1 MAAILGATLGRVKA
15 LLYSIHRP
23 PALLDDST
31 PGMAAEKPVTMA
43 CHQCGRSLAGA
54 ADVAWECECGIR
66 VCGDPDC
73 FAECFK
79 LVASGEATR
88 CLTCGLL
95 T

>member
-1 MAAILGATLGRVKA
+1 MAAILGAALGGVKA
-15 LLYSIHRP
+15 LLYSIPSSHGAPGRFH
-23 PALLDDST
+23 

-43 CHQCGRSLAGA
+43 CHNCGRSLAGA

>member
-1 MAAILGATLGRVKA
+1 MAAILGAALGGVKA
-15 LLYSIHRP
+15 LLYSTHRP
-23 PALLDDST
+23 PLGRFH
-31 PGMAAEKPVTMA
+31 PGMAAEKPITMA
-43 CHQCGRSLAGA
+43 CHNCSRSLARA

-66 VCGDPDC
+66 VCSDPDC

>member
-1 MAAILGATLGRVKA
+1 MAAILGAALGGVKA
-15 LLYSIHRP
+15 LLYSIQSSYGPSGRFR
-23 PALLDDST
+23 
-31 PGMAAEKPVTMA
+31 PGMAAEKPITMA
-43 CHQCGRSLAGA
+43 CHNCGRSLAGP

>member
-1 MAAILGATLGRVKA
+1 
-15 LLYSIHRP
+15 
-23 PALLDDST
+23 
-31 PGMAAEKPVTMA
+31 MAAEKPITSA
-43 CHQCGRSLAGA
+43 CHNCGRSLAGP

-66 VCGDPDC
+66 VCSDPDC

>member
-1 MAAILGATLGRVKA
+1 MAAILGAPLRAVKA
-15 LLYSIHRP
+15 LIYWDLIVLRSGRFQ
-23 PALLDDST
+23 
-31 PGMAAEKPVTMA
+31 PGMAAEKPITMA
-43 CHQCGRSLAGA
+43 CHYCGRPLAGP

-79 LVASGEATR
+79 VVASGEATR
-88 CLTCGLL
+88 CLSCGLL

>member
-1 MAAILGATLGRVKA
+1 
-15 LLYSIHRP
+15 
-23 PALLDDST
+23 
-31 PGMAAEKPVTMA
+31 MAAEKPISMA
-43 CHQCGRSLAGA
+43 CYNCSRPLAGP

-66 VCGDPDC
+66 VCSDPDC
-73 FAECFK
+73 FAEWFK

>member
-1 MAAILGATLGRVKA
+1 
-15 LLYSIHRP
+15 
-23 PALLDDST
+23 
-31 PGMAAEKPVTMA
+31 MA
-43 CHQCGRSLAGA
+43 CRNCDRPLAGP
-54 ADVAWECECGIR
+54 ADVGWECECGIR
-66 VCGDPDC
+66 VCSDPDC